1 MQSNIDRLMR
11 RSKVAEKKEWKTVR
25 VNLWEKVNGEL
36 VLVDTV
42 APVFRNATKYML
54 RGVKGRDYED
64 PRFCIVS
71 DGGQGKYVIGST
83 LTDRADPNDI
93 KDVKYKSTGS
103 MRNLLLLQADV
114 R

>member
-1 MQSNIDRLMR
+1 MR

-54 RGVKGRDYED
+54 RGVKGRDYVD

-93 KDVKYKSTGS
+93 KDVKYISTGS